1 MAMLNNQRVI
11 IHNLYIH
18 PQMQKSNCL
27 PSSSTVVMFFLDQA
41 LHLRTFQPL
50 KVGCGWIKKVETM
63 EKNVEESPW
72 KPVKF
77 LAFN

>member
-50 KVGCGWIKKVETM
+50 KVGCGWIKKSGNHGKKCRGKPLETR
-63 EKNVEESPW
+63 
-72 KPVKF
+72 
-77 LAFN
+77 